1 MPPTAVHFNGGV
13 NLTDAETVF
22 REISARVP
30 YGVRR
35 IPDGETGDRANLIF
49 LQLQKFWQTPGLEQA
64 VPQDLD
70 APGYKDMPKVRLVA
84 GLTPDAGTWPNL
96 GYADAY
102 LASYQ
107 TYRNLQDEGVI
118 PAGVRFQVEYPTP
131 LASINAWVV
140 DEDQD
145 ALEASYEQALLADLD
160 RVIAELPHDKLAVQW
175 DVAVE
180 FGILDGG
187 FGVTPQQTFDPI
199 VERLA
204 RLVDHV
210 PADVPVGLHLCYG
223 DYKHRH
229 FKEPASLET
238 QVRLVNALNAKA
250 RRQVSWFAFTGPQYQ
265 RERGYFTPLHGL
277 RIIPGTELYF
287 ALVPYHPDEQEPGTT
302 AEQVRLVDEQLIN
315 HPGNGGV
322 SWGICTECGMA
333 RAERQEIPRLL
344 DLHREIL
351 ETYQKPSSSA
361 AKDNDRS
368 AGRRIGQEAKVG
380 AAP

>member
-35 IPDGETGDRANLIF
+35 IPDGETGDRANWIF
-49 LQLQKFWQTPGLEQA
+49 FQLQKFWQTPGLEQA
-64 VPQDLD
+64 APQDLD
-70 APGYKDMPKVRLVA
+70 APGYKEMPKVRLAA
-84 GLTPDAGTWPNL
+84 GLTPDAVTWLNL

-107 TYRNLQDEGVI
+107 TYRRLQGEGVI

-145 ALEASYEQALLADLD
+145 ALEASYERALLADLD
-160 RVIAELPHDKLAVQW
+160 RVIAELPHDQLAVQW

-180 FGILDGG
+180 FGILDSG

-250 RRQVSWFAFTGPQYQ
+250 RRQVSWFAFTVPQYQ
-265 RERGYFTPLHGL
+265 RERTYFTPLHGL

-287 ALVPYHPDEQEPGTT
+287 ALVPYHPEEQEPGTT

-315 HPGNGGV
+315 HPGNGGL

-333 RAERQEIPRLL
+333 RADREQIPRLL

-351 ETYQKPSSSA
+351 ERYGKEPSA
-361 AKDNDRS
+361 AAAKGGKHAVGERT
-368 AGRRIGQEAKVG
+368 RQEVEVG
-380 AAP
+380 A

>member
-1 MPPTAVHFNGGV
+1 MPPTGVHFNGGV
-13 NLTDAETVF
+13 NLADAETVF

-30 YGVRR
+30 HGVRR
-35 IPDGETGDRANLIF
+35 IPDGETGDRANWIF
-49 LQLQKFWQTPGLEQA
+49 FQLQKFWQTPGLEQA
-64 VPQDLD
+64 APQDLD
-70 APGYKDMPKVRLVA
+70 APGYKEMPKVRLTNGVS
-84 GLTPDAGTWPNL
+84 PDSVNWPNL

-102 LASYQ
+102 LASHRI
-107 TYRNLQDEGVI
+107 YRRLQDEGVI

-145 ALEASYEQALLADLD
+145 ALEASYEDALLADLD
-160 RVIAELPHDKLAVQW
+160 QVLTQIPHDQLAVQW

-180 FGILDGG
+180 FGILESG
-187 FGVTPQQTFDPI
+187 FGATPQQTFESI

-204 RLVDHV
+204 RLVDRV
-210 PADVPVGLHLCYG
+210 PVDVPVGLHLCYG

-229 FKEPASLET
+229 FKQPASLET

-250 RRQVSWFAFTGPQYQ
+250 RRQVGWFAFTVPQYQ
-265 RERGYFTPLHGL
+265 REASYFTPLHGL
-277 RIIPGTELYF
+277 RIIRGTELYF

-315 HPGNGGV
+315 HPGNGGL

-333 RAERQEIPRLL
+333 RAEREDIPRLL

-351 ETYQKPSSSA
+351 ARYGPKSASSTAEGADQRTKA
-361 AKDNDRS
+361 A
-368 AGRRIGQEAKVG
+368 AGVA
-380 AAP
+380 

>member
-1 MPPTAVHFNGGV
+1 MPPTGVHFNGGV
-13 NLTDAETVF
+13 NLADAETVF

-30 YGVRR
+30 NGVRR
-35 IPDGETGDRANLIF
+35 IPDGETGDRANWIF
-49 LQLQKFWQTPGLEQA
+49 FQLQKFWHTPGLEQA
-64 VPQDLD
+64 APQDLD
-70 APGYKDMPKVRLVA
+70 APGYEQMPKVRLTDGA
-84 GLTPDAGTWPNL
+84 SPDSITWPNL
-96 GYADAY
+96 GYAEAY

-107 TYRNLQDEGVI
+107 IYRRLQGEGVI

-145 ALEASYEQALLADLD
+145 ALEASYEEALLADLD
-160 RVIAELPHDKLAVQW
+160 RVLSQIPHDQLAVQW

-180 FGILDGG
+180 FGILESG
-187 FGVTPQQTFDPI
+187 FGATSQQTFDPI

-210 PADVPVGLHLCYG
+210 PADVPAGLHLCYG

-238 QVRLVNALNAKA
+238 QVRVVNALNAKA
-250 RRQVSWFAFTGPQYQ
+250 RRQVSWFAFTVPQYQ
-265 RERGYFTPLHGL
+265 RDASYFTALHGL
-277 RIIPGTELYF
+277 RVIRGTELYF

-302 AEQVRLVDEQLIN
+302 AEQVRLLDEQLIN
-315 HPGNGGV
+315 HPGNGGIQ
-322 SWGICTECGMA
+322 WGICTECGMA
-333 RAERQEIPRLL
+333 RAEREEVPRLL

-351 ETYQKPSSSA
+351 ATYAPRPEAEGSPAPSGA
-361 AKDNDRS
+361 HARPKER
-368 AGRRIGQEAKVG
+368 AGVA
-380 AAP
+380 